1 MTPPD
6 AAAETGERRIIAD
19 GIRSYEDLL
28 NAFRLRIREQGLA
41 ISAEANTEIAGLSDR
56 YLQKI
61 VGSRPVKRIGVKSFG
76 PILGLLG
83 VRLVMVEDEQAQK
96 RLQMLAEKYGR
107 QLKIREANLVRA
119 AAAQFTVTHRFL
131 SKIGRKGALVT
142 NGRLTPH
149 QRRRNA
155 RKARPLACAAAE
167 TRAHLSA
174 NKGVCDAVRER
185 TEQSEPLSLRPKKFA
200 GDDLDAAACS
210 AASRPAQ
217 RFQQTDAHD
226 FDAPHRHRDRAEDF
240 A

>member
-119 AAAQFTVTHRFL
+119 AAAQ
-131 SKIGRKGALVT
+131 S
-142 NGRLTPH
+142 P
-149 QRRRNA
+149 
-155 RKARPLACAAAE
+155 
-167 TRAHLSA
+167 
-174 NKGVCDAVRER
+174 
-185 TEQSEPLSLRPKKFA
+185 
-200 GDDLDAAACS
+200 
-210 AASRPAQ
+210 
-217 RFQQTDAHD
+217 
-226 FDAPHRHRDRAEDF
+226 
-240 A
+240 

>member
-28 NAFRLRIREQGLA
+28 NAFRLRIREQELA

-119 AAAQFTVTHRFL
+119 AAAQFTVTYQFL

-155 RKARPLACAAAE
+155 RKAALARWHAPPP
-167 TRAHLSA
+167 
-174 NKGVCDAVRER
+174 KPER
-185 TEQSEPLSLRPKKFA
+185 I
-200 GDDLDAAACS
+200 
-210 AASRPAQ
+210 
-217 RFQQTDAHD
+217 
-226 FDAPHRHRDRAEDF
+226 
-240 A
+240 

>member
-83 VRLVMVEDEQAQK
+83 V
-96 RLQMLAEKYGR
+96 
-107 QLKIREANLVRA
+107 
-119 AAAQFTVTHRFL
+119 
-131 SKIGRKGALVT
+131 
-142 NGRLTPH
+142 
-149 QRRRNA
+149 
-155 RKARPLACAAAE
+155 
-167 TRAHLSA
+167 
-174 NKGVCDAVRER
+174 
-185 TEQSEPLSLRPKKFA
+185 
-200 GDDLDAAACS
+200 
-210 AASRPAQ
+210 
-217 RFQQTDAHD
+217 
-226 FDAPHRHRDRAEDF
+226 
-240 A
+240 